1 MCCQQ
6 TPHDA
11 HGGVEPC
18 PLREML
24 SDYWY
29 AFQQELFPRLEG
41 ELGPMGERYELFVAV
56 LELVRVEA
64 LLPYFRGQVGRP
76 EEDRAAL
83 ARAFIAKAVFDIPT
97 TRALIERLEVD
108 GRLWRLCGWSGAG
121 RLPSEATFSRAFSE
135 FAESRLASRLHET
148 LIARTMDG
156 HLIEHISR
164 DATAIEAREK
174 PAPKPK
180 AAKPKRRKRGRP
192 RKGEARAKEPSRLER
207 QLTMSLPQML
217 ADLPRACDVGSKRN
231 AKGHT
236 TSWIGYKL
244 HVDTADG
251 GIPISCIMTSAST
264 HDSQVAIPLGTLT
277 AGRVENLYDLMD
289 AAYDSIEIWA
299 HCILLGHKPIID
311 VNPPPLGRNAR
322 GVEAWR
328 RRRGG
333 RSVSSFPRSVATSC
347 ARGPERINGRLK
359 DEFGGRHVRVRG
371 YDKVLAHLMF
381 GMTVLTA
388 SQLMRLIV
396 PPI

>member
-1 MCCQQ
+1 MS
-6 TPHDA
+6 
-11 HGGVEPC
+11 
-18 PLREML
+18 LREML

-29 AFQQELFPRLEG
+29 AFQQELFPRLES

-97 TRALIERLEVD
+97 TRGLIERLEVD
-108 GRLWRLCGWSGAG
+108 GRLCRLCGWSGAG

-135 FAESRLASRLHET
+135 FAESRLANRLHET

-174 PAPKPK
+174 AAAKPK
-180 AAKPKRRKRGRP
+180 AAKPKRRRKRGRP

-311 VNPPPLGRNAR
+311 VNPR
-322 GVEAWR
+322 
-328 RRRGG
+328 
-333 RSVSSFPRSVATSC
+333 RSVEMQEALKQEKKARRTLGLVFPEERRYVVRSGS
-347 ARGPERINGRLK
+347 ERINGRLK

>member
-1 MCCQQ
+1 MS
-6 TPHDA
+6 
-11 HGGVEPC
+11 
-18 PLREML
+18 LREML

-97 TRALIERLEVD
+97 TRGLIERLEVD
-108 GRLWRLCGWSGAG
+108 GRLCRLCGWSGAG

-156 HLIEHISR
+156 HLVEHISR

-174 PAPKPK
+174 AAPKPK
-180 AAKPKRRKRGRP
+180 QRSRSGASGGGHARERRGR
-192 RKGEARAKEPSRLER
+192 KEPSRLER

-217 ADLPRACDVGSKRN
+217 ADLPRACDVGTKRN

-236 TSWIGYKL
+236 TSWSG
-244 HVDTADG
+244 
-251 GIPISCIMTSAST
+251 
-264 HDSQVAIPLGTLT
+264 
-277 AGRVENLYDLMD
+277 
-289 AAYDSIEIWA
+289 
-299 HCILLGHKPIID
+299 
-311 VNPPPLGRNAR
+311 
-322 GVEAWR
+322 
-328 RRRGG
+328 
-333 RSVSSFPRSVATSC
+333 TSC
-347 ARGPERINGRLK
+347 TSIPPMAGSPS
-359 DEFGGRHVRVRG
+359 
-371 YDKVLAHLMF
+371 A
-381 GMTVLTA
+381 A
-388 SQLMRLIV
+388 S
-396 PPI
+396 